1 MNNSLTAARRVWCD
15 GIVKAAIYL
24 RVSTDKQ
31 TCAAQREELREV
43 CRRRGWT
50 EVEEFEDVISGSK
63 FTRAG
68 LDNMLAET
76 RRGRLDVV
84 LCYKLDR
91 LGRSLVSVAQLIG
104 EMIDNKVALVIPGQG
119 IDTSSDNSAARLQM
133 NILMAVAEFERDIIR
148 ERTLA
153 GLAAARSRGVKLG
166 RPELAISANASKELK
181 EFARNRKAGGKE
193 TYRALAARLG
203 ISVGKAHLL
212 ISSGSKNHHFCRRKA
227 RQSSSAARQGTD
239 SRGTRKERMRA
250 S

>member
-1 MNNSLTAARRVWCD
+1 M
-15 GIVKAAIYL
+15 KAAIYL

-31 TCAAQREELREV
+31 TTAAQRDELREI

-50 EVEEFEDVISGSK
+50 DVAEYSDVISGAK
-63 FTRAG
+63 FTRTG
-68 LDNMLAET
+68 LEQMMNEV

-104 EMIDNKVALVIPGQG
+104 EMIANKVALVIPGQG

-133 NILMAVAEFERDIIR
+133 NILIAVAEFERDIIR

-166 RPELAISANASKELK
+166 RPELNISKATAKKLQQFASCPGPD
-181 EFARNRKAGGKE
+181 RKK
-193 TYRALAARLG
+193 TYRALAAELG
-203 ISVGKAHLL
+203 ISVGKAHSL
-212 ISSGSKNHHFCRRKA
+212 IDGLSIKKKA
-227 RQSSSAARQGTD
+227 A
-239 SRGTRKERMRA
+239 
-250 S
+250 